1 LAHNAKKLNRMKSI
15 IIKLLQQS
23 WEFISFSFCC
33 GFIFSFFVP
42 IKGFLIFTIFVV
54 FADTLTGIKAAK
66 KEGQKISSK
75 GLYRTT
81 EKIVVYFVAILIFEG
96 AKNTFSIPF
105 PITYMVAMMISATEL
120 FSVAENIKRITGVE
134 LGTLISRFFKR

>member
-1 LAHNAKKLNRMKSI
+1 MKSI
-15 IIKLLQQS
+15 ILKLLQQS
-23 WEFISFSFCC
+23 WEFISFSICC
-33 GFIFSFFVP
+33 GFVASFFIP
-42 IKGFLIFTIFVV
+42 IKGFLLFTIFVV
-54 FADTLTGIKAAK
+54 FADTVTGIKAAK

-81 EKIVVYFVAILIFEG
+81 EKIIIYFTSILIFEG

-105 PITYMVAMMISATEL
+105 PITYMVAMMIACTEL
-120 FSVAENIKRITGVE
+120 YSVAENVKRITGLE

>member
-1 LAHNAKKLNRMKSI
+1 MKSI
-15 IIKLLQQS
+15 ILKIFYQS
-23 WEFISFSFCC
+23 WEFISFSLCC
-33 GFIFSFFVP
+33 GFIASFFIP

-54 FADTLTGIKAAK
+54 FADTVTGIKAAK

-81 EKIVVYFVAILIFEG
+81 EKIIVYFVAILIFEG

-134 LGTLISRFFKR
+134 LGTLISRFFRR

>member
-1 LAHNAKKLNRMKSI
+1 MMKAVI
-15 IIKLLQQS
+15 LKLLHQGY
-23 WEFISFSFCC
+23 EFIAFSLCC
-33 GFIFSFFVP
+33 GFLASFFIP
-42 IKGFLIFTIFVV
+42 IKGFLLFTVAVV
-54 FADTLTGIKAAK
+54 FADTITGIKAAK

-96 AKNTFSIPF
+96 AKNTFSIPV

-120 FSVAENIKRITGVE
+120 FSVAENIKRITGVNISI
-134 LGTLISRFFKR
+134 LITRFFRR

>member
-1 LAHNAKKLNRMKSI
+1 MKSI
-15 IIKLLQQS
+15 ILKLLQQS

-81 EKIVVYFVAILIFEG
+81 EKIVIYFTSILIFEG

-105 PITYMVAMMISATEL
+105 PITYMVAMMISCTEL
-120 FSVAENIKRITGVE
+120 YSVAENVKRITGVE
-134 LGTLISRFFKR
+134 LGTLITKFFKR

>member
-1 LAHNAKKLNRMKSI
+1 MKSI
-15 IIKLLQQS
+15 ILKLLHQS

-33 GFIFSFFVP
+33 GFIFSSFVP

-66 KEGQKISSK
+66 KEGQKINSK

-81 EKIVVYFVAILIFEG
+81 EKILIYFTSILIFEG
-96 AKNTFSIPF
+96 AKNTFSIPI
-105 PITYMVAMMISATEL
+105 PITYMVAMMISCTEL
-120 FSVAENIKRITGVE
+120 YSVAENVKRITGVE
-134 LGTLISRFFKR
+134 LGTLITKFFKR

>member
-1 LAHNAKKLNRMKSI
+1 MKSI
-15 IIKLLQQS
+15 ILKLFYQS
-23 WEFISFSFCC
+23 WEFISFSLCC
-33 GFIFSFFVP
+33 GFVASFFIP

-54 FADTLTGIKAAK
+54 FADTVTGIKAAK

-81 EKIVVYFVAILIFEG
+81 EKVIVYFVAILIFEG

-134 LGTLISRFFKR
+134 LGTLITKFFKR

>member
-1 LAHNAKKLNRMKSI
+1 MKSI
-15 IIKLLQQS
+15 ILKLLHQGY
-23 WEFISFSFCC
+23 EFIAFSFCC
-33 GFIFSFFVP
+33 GFVASFFIP
-42 IKGFLIFTIFVV
+42 IKGFLLFTVAVV
-54 FADTLTGIKAAK
+54 FADTITGIKAAR

-75 GLYRTT
+75 GMYRTT

-96 AKNTFSIPF
+96 AKNTFSIPL

-134 LGTLISRFFKR
+134 LGTLITRFFKK

>member
-134 LGTLISRFFKR
+134 LGTLKSRFFKR

>member
-1 LAHNAKKLNRMKSI
+1 MKSI
-15 IIKLLQQS
+15 ILKIFYQS
-23 WEFISFSFCC
+23 WEFISFSLCC
-33 GFIFSFFVP
+33 GFIASFFIP

-54 FADTLTGIKAAK
+54 FADTVTGIKAAK

-81 EKIVVYFVAILIFEG
+81 EKIIVYFVAILIFEG

-134 LGTLISRFFKR
+134 LGTLITKFFRR